1 MSTTFDTVP
10 APRRITDLSTI
21 TVPPRRRDTGR
32 MVSRV
37 LIALALVVLMIWTLF
52 PFYWAVISSIKDPAD
67 NYGNKWLPFVT
78 FEPTLKPWRD
88 LWGIRE
94 IRQSMVNSTIVSVG
108 AASIAVGL
116 GTLAAYGIARFRF
129 YRPRNGSLTT
139 WFLSQRVLPPVIFVT
154 PFLLLAQ
161 KTGLY
166 DTLWALMI
174 VNATFNLPFPV
185 IILTQMFREVPIE
198 LEEAAQV
205 DGASRFAIFARIA
218 VPLVLP
224 GIVVSWILCL
234 AFSWN
239 EFLFGFSL
247 SQTDARPMPV
257 YLAGGDQTRGVDFQ
271 AIGTRMLLTASV
283 PLLAAMLSQR
293 YIVRGLS
300 LGAVKG

>member
-1 MSTTFDTVP
+1 MSASLNAPIRP
-10 APRRITDLSTI
+10 APQRTSRRNGGGHLLGTLLIVALLA
-21 TVPPRRRDTGR
+21 
-32 MVSRV
+32 V
-37 LIALALVVLMIWTLF
+37 LLIWTIF
-52 PFYWAVISSIKDPAD
+52 PFYLAFISSIKNPAD
-67 NYGNKWLPFVT
+67 NYGKWVPFLS

-88 LWGIRE
+88 LWGVRE
-94 IRQSMVNSTIVSVG
+94 VRASMLNSAIVSSG
-108 AASIAVGL
+108 AATIALVL

-129 YRPRNGSLTT
+129 DRPRNGSLTT

-154 PFLLLAQ
+154 PTYLIMNKL
-161 KTGLY
+161 GLY
-166 DTLWALMI
+166 DTVWALI
-174 VNATFNLPFPV
+174 LLNATFNLPFPV

-205 DGASRFAIFARIA
+205 DGASRLRIFLQLA

-224 GIVVSWILCL
+224 GLVVSWILCL

-247 SQTDARPMPV
+247 TQTDARPMPV
-257 YLAGGDQTRGVDFQ
+257 LLAGGDQTRGVDYQ
-271 AIGTRMLLTASV
+271 AIGTRLLLTASV
-283 PLLAAMLSQR
+283 PLLAAMMVQR

>member
-1 MSTTFDTVP
+1 MSASLNAPIRP
-10 APRRITDLSTI
+10 APQRTSRRGGGHLLGTLLIVALLA
-21 TVPPRRRDTGR
+21 
-32 MVSRV
+32 V
-37 LIALALVVLMIWTLF
+37 LLIWTIF
-52 PFYWAVISSIKDPAD
+52 PFYLAFISSIKNPAD
-67 NYGNKWLPFVT
+67 NYGKWVPFLS

-88 LWGIRE
+88 LWGVRE
-94 IRQSMVNSTIVSVG
+94 VRASMLNSAIVSSG
-108 AASIAVGL
+108 AATIALVL

-129 YRPRNGSLTT
+129 DRPRNGSLTT

-154 PFLLLAQ
+154 PTYLIMNKL
-161 KTGLY
+161 GLY
-166 DTLWALMI
+166 DTVWALI
-174 VNATFNLPFPV
+174 LLNATFNLPFPV

-205 DGASRFAIFARIA
+205 DGASRLRIFLQLA

-224 GIVVSWILCL
+224 GLVVSWILCL

-247 SQTDARPMPV
+247 TQTDARPMPV
-257 YLAGGDQTRGVDFQ
+257 LLAGGDQTRGVDYQ
-271 AIGTRMLLTASV
+271 AIGTRLLLTASV
-283 PLLAAMLSQR
+283 PLLAAMMVQR